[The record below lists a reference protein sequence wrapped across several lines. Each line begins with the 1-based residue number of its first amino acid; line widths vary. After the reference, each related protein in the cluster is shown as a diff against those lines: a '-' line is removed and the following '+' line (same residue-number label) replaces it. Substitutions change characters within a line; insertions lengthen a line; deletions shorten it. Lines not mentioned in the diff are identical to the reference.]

1 MSSGFRVLVRRW
13 IPAGILIA
21 VGFCLAGSRPIVAQ
35 APDKTIR
42 DATLQLWPEYDDPGL
57 LVLFSGD
64 FTDTASFPQEVTFP
78 LPAGARG
85 IQATEKQAD
94 GRLINQ
100 TWQIANGKLAYSLP
114 GPGFHIEYY
123 LDRPPSGDQREL
135 SYSLELPY
143 AIDNLNVRVQQP
155 ARSSG
160 FSMIPPP
167 DSSSVEADG
176 LTYSVLRK
184 TDLKP
189 GDKLDLTL
197 RYTKT
202 DQGVSRPPNS
212 AIPASSAPPAVS
224 QEGPAQGAF
233 SWLPWLLIGIGLA
246 ALAAAA
252 WYWFSRSRVSPNV
265 PPVAKRARA
274 PGTSDAAQ
282 TAPFPDRD
290 AAFCTQCGQHFRP
303 EDHFCANCG
312 APR

>member
-1 MSSGFRVLVRRW
+1 MFSGSGILVRRW
-13 IPAGILIA
+13 IPAVVLIA
-21 VGFCLAGSRPIVAQ
+21 VGFGLVGSRPIVAQ
-35 APDKTIR
+35 APDNTIR

-64 FTDTASFPQEVTFP
+64 FTDTANFPQEVSFP

-100 TWQIANGKLAYSLP
+100 TWQIANGKLVYSLP

-123 LDRPPSGDQREL
+123 LDRPPAGDQREI

-143 AIDNLNVRVQQP
+143 AIDTLNVRVQQP

-160 FSMIPPP
+160 FSLIPPP
-167 DSSSVEADG
+167 DRSSVEADG
-176 LTYSVLRK
+176 LTYSVLKK

-189 GDKLDLTL
+189 GDKLGLTL

-202 DQGVSRPPNS
+202 DQGVSRPPSS
-212 AIPASSAPPAVS
+212 AIPTASVAPVLSREA
-224 QEGPAQGAF
+224 PAQDAF

-246 ALAAAA
+246 ALAAAV

-265 PPVAKRARA
+265 PPAAKRARA
-274 PGTSDAAQ
+274 AGTSDPGQ
-282 TAPFPDRD
+282 TAPFPDGD
-290 AAFCTQCGQHFRP
+290 AAFCTQCGQRFRP
-303 EDHFCANCG
+303 GDRFCANCG
-312 APR
+312 ALR